1 MRNLLTFLALIVILV
16 SCDKK
21 SKIDKEVEQI
31 PVSMQLHRFDKAFFE
46 ATPDGIQDLRF
57 EYPFFFP
64 DPSNEPYLERL
75 KDPLWRDVYKEVEK
89 KYADFSGE
97 SQKIEDLFRHFK
109 YYFPQTK
116 TPVVYTVVGT
126 MDHTNKVLFAKDTL
140 IVSLELYLGKDHKF
154 YTGEFPEYIRR
165 NFEQNQILPDIVTAW
180 SQYKIRPPDNTFL
193 GQMLYFGKQ
202 LYLKDLFLPEESQA
216 DKIGYDP
223 VQYEWCVENEGY
235 IWAYFIDSK
244 VLYDTN
250 PKLFERFLAQGPF
263 SKFYLE
269 IDNET
274 PGRVGQYI
282 GWQIVK
288 SYMENNDVSVAD
300 MLKADARTI
309 FEKSK
314 YKPKK

>member
-1 MRNLLTFLALIVILV
+1 MRNLLTFLGLIVVLV

-21 SKIDKEVEQI
+21 SKVEKEVEEI
-31 PVSMQLHRFDKAFFE
+31 PVNMQVHRFDKAFFE
-46 ATPDGIQDLRF
+46 AAPETMQDLR
-57 EYPFFFP
+57 ESYPFFFP
-64 DPSNEPYLERL
+64 DSSNAPYLERL
-75 KDPLWRDVYKEVEK
+75 QDPLWRDVYTEVEK
-89 KYADFSGE
+89 KYSDFSKE
-97 SQKIEDLFRHFK
+97 RSEIEDLFRHIK

-126 MDHTNKVLFAKDTL
+126 MDHGNKVLFAKDTL

-165 NFEQNQILPDIVTAW
+165 NFDQNQILPDIVTAW
-180 SQYKIRPPDNTFL
+180 SQYKVRPPDNTFL

-202 LYLKDLFLPEESQA
+202 LYLKDIFLPDESGA
-216 DKIGYDP
+216 DKIGYAP
-223 VQYEWCVENEGY
+223 EQYAWCEDNEGY
-235 IWAYFIDSK
+235 IWSYFVESK
-244 VLYDTN
+244 LLYDTDQ
-250 PKLFERFLAQGPF
+250 KLFERFLTQAPF

-269 IDNET
+269 IDNES

-288 SYMENNDVSVAD
+288 AYMENNDVSLAD
-300 MLKADARTI
+300 MLKTDARTI